1 MDYFRVLVVSLQEI
15 TDHVLIYEHCRCIH
29 ELIKEIEFW
38 IKKEKSGNRASYA
51 QGSLFDSGNS
61 PITEEEEQIQMSI
74 KINKEID
81 YTQLFSL
88 VASKTIPIM
97 SVFQA
102 PTLIWNMIN
111 YLTLLLEKNS
121 DSQSLMTECFHALN
135 LQHLLS
141 LDQKLIDEAILDM
154 LKNLFALQPTS
165 AVIL

>member
-97 SVFQA
+97 SIF
-102 PTLIWNMIN
+102 
-111 YLTLLLEKNS
+111 
-121 DSQSLMTECFHALN
+121 
-135 LQHLLS
+135 
-141 LDQKLIDEAILDM
+141 
-154 LKNLFALQPTS
+154 
-165 AVIL
+165 

>member
-81 YTQLFSL
+81 YT
-88 VASKTIPIM
+88 
-97 SVFQA
+97 
-102 PTLIWNMIN
+102 
-111 YLTLLLEKNS
+111 
-121 DSQSLMTECFHALN
+121 
-135 LQHLLS
+135 
-141 LDQKLIDEAILDM
+141 
-154 LKNLFALQPTS
+154 
-165 AVIL
+165 